1 MGRTEITELTVLCLI
16 HDEERYLLQDRVSE
30 DWKGYTLPGGHVE
43 PGESI
48 VEAVIREMKEETGLD
63 VRSPRLCGI
72 KQFPLKDGDYSK
84 GRYLVFLFETDEFE
98 GELISSDEGA
108 MHWVS
113 KKDLP
118 DVNLVDDFNDLLD
131 VMLNDNYCEFQYTV
145 ENGEWIIHKR

>member
-63 VRSPRLCGI
+63 VRSPRLCGV

-84 GRYLVFLFETDEFE
+84 GRYLVFLYETDKFE

-113 KKDLP
+113 KKDLSN
-118 DVNLVDDFNDLLD
+118 VNLVDDFNDLLD
-131 VMLNDNYCEFQYTV
+131 VMLSDDYSEFQYTV